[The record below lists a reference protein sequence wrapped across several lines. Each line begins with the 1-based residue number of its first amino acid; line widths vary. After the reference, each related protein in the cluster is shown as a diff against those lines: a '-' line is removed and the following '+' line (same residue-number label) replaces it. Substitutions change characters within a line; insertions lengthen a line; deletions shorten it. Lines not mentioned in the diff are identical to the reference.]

1 MLKGIFSCCYEMFH
15 VSFSCV
21 FISCVHIKEP
31 IRIPSATM
39 SLTDDLEDDASSL
52 LVTTLMLPG
61 SNVDGTNISPGRQI
75 VRSAVTAAAA
85 AAGGVSN
92 GDMKSTLTDS
102 AAVTGH
108 DSTVDMSPERR
119 NADNLH
125 QLSLYVFVFIVALRL
140 LCSMWEG
147 TSLIHDFTAM
157 VFPMKLAVLHEKCT
171 LM

>member
-75 VRSAVTAAAA
+75 VGSAVTTAAAA
-85 AAGGVSN
+85 ACVSN

-108 DSTVDMSPERR
+108 NSAVDVSPERR

-125 QLSLYVFVFIVALRL
+125 QLSLYVFVIIVALRR

-147 TSLIHDFTAM
+147 TSLIHDFMAM
-157 VFPMKLAVLHEKCT
+157 VFPMTLAVLHEKCT